1 MVGNKRKRIPLPSG
15 SSHSL
20 GLGKK
25 WKMSALPSEALSGQG
40 MTDSDFFESLYASS
54 HPSLVPSKKLK
65 HLKKRGNGELEADP
79 VEDLGADVDVGEDWM
94 GLAEMEGVQVIR
106 EGNTVR
112 LVPAQSKAHT
122 STAPHDAQKGTSKS
136 EAGPEGDANAAAQA
150 LDALQEHQG
159 DLDDP
164 TAVRNPPETD
174 SRAKVR
180 KMKKKQAN
188 KQKEKIST
196 RKDVEADESDVER
209 ADEQEEEPAY
219 SADFKLLPVD
229 AEADSDGR
237 VSAEEAKVDG
247 PSSPTAAVLR
257 HWSTLPLHP
266 KLAMGLHTLKFLSPT
281 AIQKETLE
289 ISLRE
294 SQLRDVIGIAQTG
307 SGKTLAYALPVLQW
321 VLKVREDESA
331 RKQVEGKEADSI
343 EEGDVKGLAALIMC
357 PTREL
362 ALQVS
367 AHIRALVSACGVAAC
382 ATKKPLPFASL
393 ATLTGGMSEEKQRR
407 LLNVG
412 ENGADIVVAT
422 PGRLWDMCS
431 NDDELTMRIKK
442 TKFLVVDEADRMI
455 EAGHFREMEHI
466 LGLVRRPNVDH
477 DEASDTRSDS
487 REDMQ
492 TFIFSATLSKELQ
505 RNLSRKHKAGKARRR
520 QEASSTMEDLLSL
533 IDFRDEDPHIVDL
546 SSSRRIAK
554 EIREAKVEC
563 LGAEKDLYLYYFLCR
578 YPGRCIVF
586 LNSIDGIRRLKPLLA
601 NLGLDP
607 QVLHSQ
613 LQQKQRL
620 KALDRFK
627 GTSGSSGLSANTSV
641 LLATDV
647 AARGLDVP
655 DVDHVVHYQLPRSVD
670 AFVHRSG
677 RTGRAG
683 KEGVS
688 IVLVEPKEKR
698 LWKDLCR
705 GLGRAEDLCMLPIE
719 YSFLPMLKDR
729 LALSRQID
737 NMEHKVQKLSHEES
751 WVSALAKEAD
761 LDTEEEMRDPDA
773 DHSTNSKLSN
783 LKVQEKKRNVT
794 RLKEELQAL
803 LQRPM
808 VVRGASHKYI
818 TAGSKSA
825 ELLHNLLEQD
835 DETHEHPN
843 KAVTQ
848 MLGVQRNAAKDELRL
863 SELKQKNGESGQSA
877 MEASDQADDDAE
889 EQEEMQSEQTVTS
902 KDRKRKRVAKQG
914 ASKSAQNIWGRPVS
928 KSKVKSRRA

>member
-65 HLKKRGNGELEADP
+65 HLKKRGKDELEAGP

-112 LVPAQSKAHT
+112 LVPAQSKGHT
-122 STAPHDAQKGTSKS
+122 SLASHETQKGTSKS
-136 EAGPEGDANAAAQA
+136 KAAPKGDADAAEQA

-159 DLDDP
+159 NPDDLTAKGTSKSKAGPEGDADAAEQALNALQEHQGNPDDL
-164 TAVRNPPETD
+164 TAVRDAHATNG
-174 SRAKVR
+174 RAKVR
-180 KMKKKQAN
+180 KTKKKQAN

-196 RKDVEADESDVER
+196 RKDVEADESDMER
-209 ADEQEEEPAY
+209 VDEQEKEPAY
-219 SADFKLLPVD
+219 IADFRLLPVD
-229 AEADSDGR
+229 AEADDEGG
-237 VSAEEAKVDG
+237 VSAEETKVD
-247 PSSPTAAVLR
+247 AAVLPQ
-257 HWSTLPLHP
+257 WSTLSLHP
-266 KLAMGLHTLKFLSPT
+266 KLAKGLHTLKFLSPT

-289 ISLRE
+289 ISLGE

-331 RKQVEGKEADSI
+331 RKQAEGKEADSI
-343 EEGDVKGLAALIMC
+343 EEGNVKGLAALIMC

-367 AHIRALVSACGVAAC
+367 AHIRALVGACGVAAS

-477 DEASDTRSDS
+477 DEASDARSDS

-505 RNLSRKHKAGKARRR
+505 RNLSRKRKAGKARRR
-520 QEASSTMEDLLSL
+520 QEASSTMEDLLDL
-533 IDFRDEDPHIVDL
+533 IDFRDEDPHVVEL

-627 GTSGSSGLSANTSV
+627 GTSGSSGMSANTSV

-705 GLGRAEDLCMLPIE
+705 GLGRAEDLSMLPIE

-729 LALSRQID
+729 IALSRQID

-761 LDTEEEMRDPDA
+761 LDTEEEMQDPDA

-783 LKVQEKKRNVT
+783 LKVQEKKRNT
-794 RLKEELQAL
+794 SPLA
-803 LQRPM
+803 
-808 VVRGASHKYI
+808 
-818 TAGSKSA
+818 
-825 ELLHNLLEQD
+825 
-835 DETHEHPN
+835 PN
-843 KAVTQ
+843 RQHGT
-848 MLGVQRNAAKDELRL
+848 
-863 SELKQKNGESGQSA
+863 
-877 MEASDQADDDAE
+877 
-889 EQEEMQSEQTVTS
+889 
-902 KDRKRKRVAKQG
+902 
-914 ASKSAQNIWGRPVS
+914 
-928 KSKVKSRRA
+928 